1 MSVKRFILCSKFDV
15 QKHVYNWIGGV
26 VYKETP
32 DKSIIEYNPWS
43 RESREKVFL
52 RIHDHFE
59 S

>member
-1 MSVKRFILCSKFDV
+1 MSVKRSNLRPKFDV
-15 QKHVYNWIGGV
+15 QKHVYNWVGGV
-26 VYKETP
+26 INKETP

-52 RIHDHFE
+52 RIHNHLE